1 MTLINPEL
9 HIIDKTYEN
18 EDVFS
23 NIVTYAF
30 RLNNNQ
36 TLPIFCYGIWP
47 PTYKNIIDQLQYI
60 RTSNPTKIDKA
71 VWQLILSFPD
81 KHISDQKFRLA
92 NMIAKTFASEYQIFY
107 SCHTDTKHLHFH
119 FFVSTTSFLINNTP
133 LIKEK
138 MDSYIKFI
146 QDMTKDYG
154 IHLII
159 NWKAGE

>member
-1 MTLINPEL
+1 
-9 HIIDKTYEN
+9 
-18 EDVFS
+18 
-23 NIVTYAF
+23 
-30 RLNNNQ
+30 
-36 TLPIFCYGIWP
+36 
-47 PTYKNIIDQLQYI
+47 
-60 RTSNPTKIDKA
+60 
-71 VWQLILSFPD
+71 
-81 KHISDQKFRLA
+81 
-92 NMIAKTFASEYQIFY
+92 MIAKTFASEYQIFY